1 MSVAGLGSWALSPA
15 GKLRNSI
22 PVTCSL
28 EPIDGVAQSS
38 PQTAPIRVYNRVMNK
53 NLHIEHPEDTI
64 LTGDP
69 GFFAALNETPNLSV
83 KIDGAPAIVWG
94 TNPANGRFFVGTKS
108 VFNKVKIKINHSHAE
123 IDQNHVGEVATIL
136 HACLDWLPH
145 TVNVY
150 QGDFIGFGGSDEYT
164 PNTITYRFPE
174 VVTEKIIIAP
184 HTTYKCDK
192 DLRDAVAYPLPS
204 YALAS
209 REFSCRFIQPEAGT
223 FSGYVGQL
231 DKEFEL
237 PPVVDMINELIPTV
251 EFATDKEAKQIKQ
264 NVNRSLREGYP
275 LTNDDFLGK
284 ESLMHLYGLVIYLKE
299 ELLAQCRQLNGP
311 EAYIGQDRI
320 DAEGYVMWSQFG
332 TFKLVNR
339 QRFSVANFNNTKFQR
354 ECAA

>member
-1 MSVAGLGSWALSPA
+1 
-15 GKLRNSI
+15 
-22 PVTCSL
+22 
-28 EPIDGVAQSS
+28 
-38 PQTAPIRVYNRVMNK
+38 MNK

-108 VFNKVKIKINHSHAE
+108 VFNKVKIKINHSHEE
-123 IDQNHVGEVATIL
+123 INQNHVGEVATIL
-136 HACLDWLPH
+136 HACLDWLPF
-145 TVNVY
+145 TDSIF
-150 QGDFIGFGGSDEYT
+150 QGDFIGFGGSQEYT
-164 PNTITYRFPE
+164 PNTITYRFDE
-174 VVTEKIIIAP
+174 VITEKIIVAP
-184 HTTYKCDK
+184 HTQYVAIS
-192 DLRDAVAYPLPS
+192 DLRDAIATPLD
-204 YALAS
+204 YQLKS
-209 REFSCRFIQPEAGT
+209 REFSCRFVQPEAGT

-299 ELLAQCRQLNGP
+299 ELLSQCRQLNGP
-311 EAYIGQDRI
+311 EAYLNGEMISG
-320 DAEGYVMWSQFG
+320 EGYVMGSRFG

-339 QRFSVANFNNTKFQR
+339 QLFSVENFKRSRFAA
-354 ECAA
+354 CAG